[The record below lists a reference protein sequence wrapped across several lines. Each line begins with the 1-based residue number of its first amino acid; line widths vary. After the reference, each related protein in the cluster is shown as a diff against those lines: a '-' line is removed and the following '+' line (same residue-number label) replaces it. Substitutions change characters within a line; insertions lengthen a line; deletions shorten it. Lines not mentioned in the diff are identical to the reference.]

1 MLNIGAKINE
11 IEKKQSKCIM
21 EKVKKAKSWFLKRL
35 IISLIPEESDQEK
48 KGEDKTEQYQ
58 EWENIVRILETLQ
71 RS

>member
-1 MLNIGAKINE
+1 
-11 IEKKQSKCIM
+11 M

-58 EWENIVRILETLQ
+58 EWENIVRILEILQ